1 MERQSR
7 KGGRCWEEGE
17 VCFAD
22 MLCAAP
28 VASYEVVWN
37 GAASGGAMVTI
48 TGMNFG
54 SYGFTATANAA
65 FDADCG
71 TTSWSSATTVACTLS
86 AATSLTTS
94 YLKVT
99 VGAVVG
105 TRATKAFT
113 FDGARVGMWLEGA
126 GPSLLVLPLRCGGMP
141 LLLV

>member
-1 MERQSR
+1 MP
-7 KGGRCWEEGE
+7 
-17 VCFAD
+17 CFV
-22 MLCAAP
+22 LSAAP

-48 TGMNFG
+48 TGLNFG
-54 SYGFTATANAA
+54 SYGFTATANVA

-86 AATSLTTS
+86 AATTLTTS
-94 YLKVT
+94 YSKVT

-105 TRATKAFT
+105 TKATKAFT
-113 FDGARVGMWLEGA
+113 FDGARMGMSLEG
-126 GPSLLVLPLRCGGMP
+126 SELFLLVLPLWSGVA

>member
-1 MERQSR
+1 
-7 KGGRCWEEGE
+7 
-17 VCFAD
+17 

-48 TGMNFG
+48 TGLNFG
-54 SYGFTATANAA
+54 SYGFTATANVA

-71 TTSWSSATTVACTLS
+71 TTSWSSDTTVACTLS
-86 AATSLTTS
+86 AATTLITS
-94 YLKVT
+94 YSKVT

-113 FDGARVGMWLEGA
+113 FDGVRMGMGLGRLAGALWLRA
-126 GPSLLVLPLRCGGMP
+126 
-141 LLLV
+141 LLLCLNVCDWGMCFEIGETGVAR